1 MKRPIINLADVELN
15 AWGHGASVPMMG
27 EASEKFQA
35 QLGPI
40 SGPLGAKLLGYG
52 LVVVRPG
59 KAAFPF
65 HNHVANEEMFFV
77 LEGAGEIRIGD
88 QRYPIKKGDVIACP
102 PGGTETARQIVNTGE
117 SDLHYLGVST
127 RLSPEILQYPDT
139 KRVAFAAILAPD
151 ASGQPRMVR
160 QIVRDGETMQYWDE
174 E

>member
-1 MKRPIINLADVELN
+1 MKRPIINLAKVELN
-15 AWGHGASVPMMG
+15 GWGHGTSVPTMG

-35 QLGPI
+35 QLGAI

-88 QRYPIKKGDVIACP
+88 QRYPIEKGDVIACP
-102 PGGTETARQIVNTGE
+102 PGGTETAHQIINTGE

-127 RLSPEILQYPDT
+127 RLSPEIVQCPDT
-139 KRVAFAAILAPD
+139 KRVAFAAILGPD
-151 ASGQPRMVR
+151 ASGQPRALR
-160 QIVRDGETMQYWDE
+160 QIVRDGESMQYWDE